1 MSKLVV
7 HMVMFVSAGFSK
19 SSLTI
24 YTPPLHTRLT
34 YHLKFP
40 CPTCPADAAGK
51 DVSMDFL

>member
-34 YHLKFP
+34 YHFEAP